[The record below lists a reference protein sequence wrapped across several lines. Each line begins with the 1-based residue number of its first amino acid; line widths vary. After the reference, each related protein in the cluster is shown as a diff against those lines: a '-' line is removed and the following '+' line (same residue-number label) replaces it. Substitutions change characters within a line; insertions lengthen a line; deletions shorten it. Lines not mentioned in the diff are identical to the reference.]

1 MSGRYDDIINTSYPT
16 PSKRLKMSM
25 IDRAAQ
31 FSPFA
36 ALTGYDAAIEETG
49 RLTQNRIELDDEA
62 KYMLDLKQQILL
74 QFAANQP
81 EISVTYF
88 VPDSRKAGGQYVTA
102 TGSLKKIDTHERLYI
117 LADGSRIK
125 MDDIVELD
133 SAIFSNFT

>member
-1 MSGRYDDIINTSYPT
+1 MSGRYDDIINTPYPT

-49 RLTQNRIELDDEA
+49 RLTQRRIELDEEA
-62 KYMLDLKQQILL
+62 KYMLDLKQQLL
-74 QFAANQP
+74 LKCAAEQP
-81 EISVTYF
+81 EVTITYF
-88 VPDSRKAGGQYVTA
+88 VPDSRKAGGSYVTA
-102 TGSLKKIDTHERLYI
+102 NGSLKKIDTHEKLYI

-125 MDDIVELD
+125 MDDVVEID
-133 SAIFSNFT
+133 STLFNNIT